1 MKLKRLF
8 SFLAAALVL
17 VMNSCVQPQP
27 EYTLPEISVT
37 NAEGAAVTAVNF
49 AAEGGEQSFT
59 ITATRSWNISSSA
72 DWFAITPMSDN
83 NLEMTSKVVV
93 VTLTAAPNEDGAR
106 NETIKISMDKT
117 TVSINVAQ
125 AGKGQVALGEVIYFD
140 NFDKKVAEKD
150 GNFWPY
156 MSEEYGNPT
165 PESQSAVAYASQ
177 NITVRSNSTSNSNYS
192 DYDGSGSN
200 NLFFGKTE
208 NYVTISGISLAELE
222 GNAMTITFG
231 TEKYTQDGDST
242 FKNDEFTLLIS
253 GDGAKWSA
261 VSYTFAEGAE
271 LAGRWNLATAQFNL
285 KEVPETLS
293 LRFSASVASVYRL
306 DDVKI
311 TSGGGGAEIDL
322 SAGGSVSGGTTGGGT
337 TEPDP
342 SAEAITVAEFI
353 EKADPATTYQLTGT
367 ISGSINTQYGNF
379 DLVDESGS
387 IYVYGLVDSTGA
399 TIDWAAKG
407 LNAGDVITVQG
418 KYFYY
423 EQGSKHEIK
432 NALYISHTDGEGG
445 STEPEP
451 PVAGEG
457 EYASDSPFIQAT
469 DDSANAAYGLGETTI
484 GGQAA
489 TGFKLG
495 KSKQEGKFTS
505 KAVGVSGD
513 KYLNFYAVAWGA
525 GGDKTIYFR
534 VNGGEAIA
542 QPIKANSGAT
552 GNPPYNNLTP
562 TADDHYSVKLT
573 GLTESTVIEFSTN
586 AAFDCAATSDYATR
600 AIFFGVKLTDEAL
613 GEGGNGG
620 GTEPEP
626 SGITPIADILAL
638 GEGATIS
645 NATIEGVVISNM
657 GLNNLTSKKGLYV
670 QDATAGLQFYLA
682 ANHEFAFGD
691 KVQIDLSGA
700 TVGVYNEAI
709 QISGLALEKI
719 TKISSDN
726 AVEAK
731 TVSMADFLANKY
743 EGQYVALEGVQ
754 VVAADLTKT
763 WVMDGMHTSINMEDA
778 NGNNFV
784 VFSSKYA
791 TYGAET
797 VAQGSGTIKGIAGY
811 SKGAV
816 QIIFAQATDY
826 AGLAGA
832 RLGERGEGGG
842 TTEPEP
848 PVAGEGDYAS
858 DSPFVQ
864 AADDSAH
871 SVYGL
876 GETTINGTPVTG
888 FKLGTG
894 SKSGVFTSSAI
905 GVSGSKYLNFYAVAW
920 KGKSATLYYRVDGG
934 AAQSMALT
942 ANAGATGNPP
952 YVALTANESDHYSV
966 LLEGLSA
973 TSVIE
978 FSTDSSF
985 SAVENTSGRAI
996 VFGVKLT
1003 DEALG
1008 GNGSTGGDTPTP
1020 EPEPGVVKATVAEFL
1035 NAAENATVYEL
1046 TGTITGTYNTDY
1058 GNFYLKD
1065 NTGEVLIYGIYQ
1077 NGSKC
1082 YTSLGLKDGDTITIQ
1097 GTRGSY
1103 NGNAQMKSAEYIS
1116 HIAAGEGGGTTEPE
1130 PEPEPEPDLGEWAGR
1145 DDFATV
1151 AHNGS
1156 YIDRQT
1162 TAGWTATFTAVQ
1174 SGGPTSANP
1183 VLPDLLG
1190 TDPNTRAFCFAGG
1203 TDKKG
1208 SITSPVLTTGCG
1220 KLKFTYALA
1229 FTDKNGVD
1237 IDVTIMQNGEA
1248 VKTFNV
1254 KTACSKYEI
1263 QTFEEEVNVAG
1274 EFQILFTNNCP
1285 SNLTGNKDR
1294 VSVWDVMWT
1303 GYTE

>member
-27 EYTLPEISVT
+27 EYTLPEIAVT

-59 ITATRSWNISSSA
+59 ITATRSWNITSSA

-83 NLEMTSKVVV
+83 NLEMTSKAVV
-93 VTLTAAPNEDGAR
+93 VTLTAAPNEGDAR
-106 NETIKISMDKT
+106 NETIKIAMDKT
-117 TVSINVAQ
+117 EVSINVAQ

-150 GNFWPY
+150 GSYWPY
-156 MSEEYGNPT
+156 MSAEYGNPT

-222 GNAMTITFG
+222 GNAVTITFG

-311 TSGGGGAEIDL
+311 TAGGGGAEIDL
-322 SAGGSVSGGTTGGGT
+322 SAGGAIEGGNTGGGNTGGGT
-337 TEPDP
+337 GDSNAVKATVQEFLDA
-342 SAEAITVAEFI
+342 AEDATVYE
-353 EKADPATTYQLTGT
+353 LTGEIT
-367 ISGSINTQYGNF
+367 RVVNTNYGNF
-379 DLVDESGS
+379 DITDATGTV
-387 IYVYGLVDSTGA
+387 YVYGLLTPNGEA
-399 TIDWAAKG
+399 QKQWAAAG
-407 LNAGDVITVQG
+407 LKEGDTITVQG
-418 KYFYY
+418 TRTSYNDTP
-423 EQGSKHEIK
+423 QMK
-432 NALYISHTDGEGG
+432 NATYISHTAGEGG
-445 STEPEP
+445 GTTEPEP
-451 PVAGEG
+451 PVAGDG
-457 EYASDSPFIQAT
+457 EYASDSPFVQAT
-469 DDSANAAYGLGETTI
+469 DDSTNAAYGLGDSKVN
-484 GGQAA
+484 GQAA

-505 KAVGVSGD
+505 KAIGVSGD
-513 KYLNFYAVAWGA
+513 KYLNFYAVSWGA

-542 QPIKANSGAT
+542 QPIKANDGAAS
-552 GNPPYNNLTP
+552 NPPYTI
-562 TADDHYSVKLT
+562 TVSDSDHYSVLLS
-573 GLTESTVIEFSTN
+573 GLKESDVIEFSTN
-586 AAFDCAATSDYATR
+586 AAFDCAATTDYATR

-620 GTEPEP
+620 GTTEPEPEPEP
-626 SGITPIADILAL
+626 SGITNIADILAL

-657 GLNNLTSKKGLYV
+657 ELNNLTSKKGMYV

-700 TVGVYNEAI
+700 TVAAYNEAI

-719 TKISSDN
+719 TKISSGN
-726 AVEAK
+726 TVEAK

-743 EGQYVALEGVQ
+743 ESQYVALEGVQ
-754 VVAADLTKT
+754 VVDADLANT
-763 WVMDGMHTSINMEDA
+763 WVMGGAHTSINMEDA
-778 NGNNFV
+778 NGNKFV

-811 SKGAV
+811 NKGTV
-816 QIIFAQATDY
+816 QIIFGQSSDY
-826 AGLAGA
+826 AGLTGA
-832 RLGERGEGGG
+832 RFGEGGG
-842 TTEPEP
+842 TTE
-848 PVAGEGDYAS
+848 
-858 DSPFVQ
+858 
-864 AADDSAH
+864 
-871 SVYGL
+871 
-876 GETTINGTPVTG
+876 
-888 FKLGTG
+888 
-894 SKSGVFTSSAI
+894 
-905 GVSGSKYLNFYAVAW
+905 
-920 KGKSATLYYRVDGG
+920 
-934 AAQSMALT
+934 
-942 ANAGATGNPP
+942 
-952 YVALTANESDHYSV
+952 
-966 LLEGLSA
+966 
-973 TSVIE
+973 
-978 FSTDSSF
+978 
-985 SAVENTSGRAI
+985 
-996 VFGVKLT
+996 
-1003 DEALG
+1003 
-1008 GNGSTGGDTPTP
+1008 P
-1020 EPEPGVVKATVAEFL
+1020 EPEPGVVKATVQEFL
-1035 NAAENATVYEL
+1035 NAAEDATVYEL

-1065 NTGEVLIYGIYQ
+1065 TTGEVLIYGIYQ

-1082 YTSLGLKDGDTITIQ
+1082 YTSLGLKDGDTVTIQ

-1103 NGNAQMKSAEYIS
+1103 NGSAQMKNAEYIS
-1116 HIAAGEGGGTTEPE
+1116 HTAGDNGEGGGTT
-1130 PEPEPEPDLGEWAGR
+1130 EPEPDLGEWAGR

-1151 AHNGS
+1151 AHNSS
-1156 YIDRQT
+1156 YIDRAT
-1162 TAGWTATFTAVQ
+1162 TAGWTATFCAVQ
-1174 SGGPTSANP
+1174 SGGATDANP
-1183 VLPDLLG
+1183 VLPSLLG
-1190 TDPNTRAFCFAGG
+1190 SDSNTRAFCIAGG

-1208 SITSPVLTTGCG
+1208 TITSPALTTGCG
-1220 KLKFTYALA
+1220 KLKFTYGLA

-1237 IDVTIMQNGEA
+1237 MDVTIMQNGEA
-1248 VKTFNV
+1248 VKTINV
-1254 KTACSKYEI
+1254 KTACSKYEVK
-1263 QTFEEEVNVAG
+1263 TFEEEINVA
-1274 EFQILFTNNCP
+1274 ECQNKFK
-1285 SNLTGNKDR
+1285 SNRNRIFRQRKLI
-1294 VSVWDVMWT
+1294 
-1303 GYTE
+1303 Y

>member
-27 EYTLPEISVT
+27 EYTLPEIAVT

-59 ITATRSWNISSSA
+59 ITATRSWNITSSA

-83 NLEMTSKVVV
+83 NLEMTSKAVV
-93 VTLTAAPNEDGAR
+93 VTLTAAPNEGDAR
-106 NETIKISMDKT
+106 NETIKIAMDKT
-117 TVSINVAQ
+117 EVSINVAQ

-150 GNFWPY
+150 GNYWPY
-156 MSEEYGNPT
+156 MSAEYGNPT

-177 NITVRSNSTSNSNYS
+177 NITVRANSSSNSNYS

-222 GNAMTITFG
+222 GNAVTITFG

-311 TSGGGGAEIDL
+311 TAGGGGAEIDL
-322 SAGGSVSGGTTGGGT
+322 SAGGAIEGGNTGGGT

-353 EKADPATTYQLTGT
+353 EKADTETTYQLTGT
-367 ISGSINTQYGNF
+367 ISGSVNTQYGNF

-387 IYVYGLVDSTGA
+387 IYVYGLVDNAGA
-399 TIDWAAKG
+399 NIDWAAKG

-445 STEPEP
+445 GTTEPEP
-451 PVAGEG
+451 PVAGDG
-457 EYASDSPFIQAT
+457 EYASDSTFVQAT
-469 DDSANAAYGLGETTI
+469 DDSTNAAYGLGDSKVN
-484 GGQAA
+484 GQAA

-505 KAVGVSGD
+505 KAIGVSGD
-513 KYLNFYAVAWGA
+513 KYLNFYAVSWGA

-542 QPIKANSGAT
+542 QPIKANDGAAS
-552 GNPPYNNLTP
+552 NPPYTI
-562 TADDHYSVKLT
+562 TVSDSDHYSVLLS
-573 GLTESTVIEFSTN
+573 GLKESDVIEFSSN
-586 AAFDCAATSDYATR
+586 AAFDCATTTDYATR

-613 GEGGNGG
+613 GSEGG
-620 GTEPEP
+620 GTTEPEPEPEP
-626 SGITPIADILAL
+626 SGITSIADILAL

-645 NATIEGVVISNM
+645 SAIIEGVVISNM
-657 GLNNLTSKKGLYV
+657 ELNNLTSKKGMYV

-700 TVGVYNEAI
+700 TVAAYNEAI

-719 TKISSDN
+719 TKISSGN
-726 AVEAK
+726 SVEAK

-743 EGQYVALEGVQ
+743 ESQYVALEGVQ
-754 VVAADLTKT
+754 VVDADLANT
-763 WVMDGMHTSINMEDA
+763 WVMGGAHTSINMEDA
-778 NGNNFV
+778 NGNKFV

-811 SKGAV
+811 NKGTV
-816 QIIFAQATDY
+816 QIIFGQSSDY
-826 AGLAGA
+826 AGLTGA
-832 RLGERGEGGG
+832 RFGEGGG
-842 TTEPEP
+842 TTEPE
-848 PVAGEGDYAS
+848 
-858 DSPFVQ
+858 
-864 AADDSAH
+864 
-871 SVYGL
+871 
-876 GETTINGTPVTG
+876 
-888 FKLGTG
+888 
-894 SKSGVFTSSAI
+894 
-905 GVSGSKYLNFYAVAW
+905 
-920 KGKSATLYYRVDGG
+920 
-934 AAQSMALT
+934 
-942 ANAGATGNPP
+942 
-952 YVALTANESDHYSV
+952 
-966 LLEGLSA
+966 
-973 TSVIE
+973 
-978 FSTDSSF
+978 
-985 SAVENTSGRAI
+985 
-996 VFGVKLT
+996 
-1003 DEALG
+1003 
-1008 GNGSTGGDTPTP
+1008 P

-1035 NAAENATVYEL
+1035 NAAEDATVYEL

-1065 NTGEVLIYGIYQ
+1065 TTGEVLIYGIYQ

-1082 YTSLGLKDGDTITIQ
+1082 YTSLGLKDGDTVTVQ

-1103 NGNAQMKSAEYIS
+1103 NGNAQMKNAEYIS
-1116 HIAAGEGGGTTEPE
+1116 HTAGDNGEGGGTT
-1130 PEPEPEPDLGEWAGR
+1130 EPEPDLGEWAGR

-1151 AHNGS
+1151 GHNSS
-1156 YIDRQT
+1156 YTDRVT
-1162 TAGWTATFTAVQ
+1162 TAGWTATFCAVQ
-1174 SGGPTSANP
+1174 SGGSKDANP
-1183 VLPDLLG
+1183 ILPSLLG
-1190 TDPNTRAFCFAGG
+1190 SDSNTRAFCFMANSSSTG
-1203 TDKKG
+1203 T
-1208 SITSPVLTTGCG
+1208 ITSPVLTTGCG
-1220 KLKFTYALA
+1220 KLKFTYGLA
-1229 FTDKNGVD
+1229 FSDNNGVD

-1248 VKTFNV
+1248 VKTINV
-1254 KTACSKYEI
+1254 KTACSKYEV
-1263 QTFEEEVNVAG
+1263 QTFEEEINIAG
-1274 EFQILFTNNCP
+1274 DFQILFTNNGP
-1285 SNLTGNKDR
+1285 SNAASGNKDR
-1294 VSVWDVMWT
+1294 VSIWNVMWT

>member
-37 NAEGAAVTAVNF
+37 SAEGGAVTAVNF

-83 NLEMTSKVVV
+83 NLEMTSKAVV

-177 NITVRSNSTSNSNYS
+177 NITVRANSTSNSNYS

-337 TEPDP
+337 TEP
-342 SAEAITVAEFI
+342 
-353 EKADPATTYQLTGT
+353 
-367 ISGSINTQYGNF
+367 
-379 DLVDESGS
+379 
-387 IYVYGLVDSTGA
+387 
-399 TIDWAAKG
+399 
-407 LNAGDVITVQG
+407 
-418 KYFYY
+418 
-423 EQGSKHEIK
+423 
-432 NALYISHTDGEGG
+432 
-445 STEPEP
+445 EP

-469 DDSANAAYGLGETTI
+469 DDSANAAYGLGETKI

-542 QPIKANSGAT
+542 QPIKANEGAAQ
-552 GNPPYNNLTP
+552 NPPYNNLTP

-700 TVGVYNEAI
+700 SVGVYNEAI

-791 TYGAET
+791 TYGTET

-826 AGLAGA
+826 AGLTGA
-832 RLGERGEGGG
+832 RFGEQGEGGG
-842 TTEPEP
+842 
-848 PVAGEGDYAS
+848 
-858 DSPFVQ
+858 
-864 AADDSAH
+864 
-871 SVYGL
+871 
-876 GETTINGTPVTG
+876 
-888 FKLGTG
+888 
-894 SKSGVFTSSAI
+894 
-905 GVSGSKYLNFYAVAW
+905 
-920 KGKSATLYYRVDGG
+920 
-934 AAQSMALT
+934 
-942 ANAGATGNPP
+942 
-952 YVALTANESDHYSV
+952 
-966 LLEGLSA
+966 
-973 TSVIE
+973 
-978 FSTDSSF
+978 
-985 SAVENTSGRAI
+985 
-996 VFGVKLT
+996 
-1003 DEALG
+1003 
-1008 GNGSTGGDTPTP
+1008 
-1020 EPEPGVVKATVAEFL
+1020 
-1035 NAAENATVYEL
+1035 
-1046 TGTITGTYNTDY
+1046 
-1058 GNFYLKD
+1058 
-1065 NTGEVLIYGIYQ
+1065 
-1077 NGSKC
+1077 
-1082 YTSLGLKDGDTITIQ
+1082 
-1097 GTRGSY
+1097 
-1103 NGNAQMKSAEYIS
+1103 
-1116 HIAAGEGGGTTEPE
+1116 TEPE
-1130 PEPEPEPDLGEWAGR
+1130 PEPEPSGVIKATIGEFLNAEESTTQWYELTGKITSIEKADYGNIYIQDDNDSVLIYGLCATKVEKNDKSFSSLGLKVGDTVTLHTLRTSYNGTPQGGGSTNPAYYISHESAPVVEPEIPEGSVVAEAV
-1145 DDFATV
+1145 FANMGYTNSESV
-1151 AHNGS
+1151 EGKTISLDENVSLVFLKANASNEPAYYDSGSAIRMYQNGS
-1156 YIDRQT
+1156 TLDVTANGKTITSIELTFASNHYYIGADCGELSDEGPVRTWTGSATDVKFT
-1162 TAGWTATFTAVQ
+1162 TT
-1174 SGGPTSANP
+1174 
-1183 VLPDLLG
+1183 
-1190 TDPNTRAFCFAGG
+1190 G
-1203 TDKKG
+1203 TDKSHRAYVSAIK
-1208 SITSPVLTTGCG
+1208 V
-1220 KLKFTYALA
+1220 TY
-1229 FTDKNGVD
+1229 
-1237 IDVTIMQNGEA
+1237 
-1248 VKTFNV
+1248 
-1254 KTACSKYEI
+1254 SK
-1263 QTFEEEVNVAG
+1263 
-1274 EFQILFTNNCP
+1274 
-1285 SNLTGNKDR
+1285 
-1294 VSVWDVMWT
+1294 
-1303 GYTE
+1303 

>member
-27 EYTLPEISVT
+27 EYTLPEIAVT

-59 ITATRSWNISSSA
+59 ITATRSWNITSSA

-83 NLEMTSKVVV
+83 NLEMTSKAVV
-93 VTLTAAPNEDGAR
+93 VTLTAAPNEGDAR
-106 NETIKISMDKT
+106 NETIKIAMDKT
-117 TVSINVAQ
+117 EVSINVAQ

-150 GNFWPY
+150 GSYWPY
-156 MSEEYGNPT
+156 MSAEYGNPT

-222 GNAMTITFG
+222 GNAVTITFG

-311 TSGGGGAEIDL
+311 TAGGGGAEIDL
-322 SAGGSVSGGTTGGGT
+322 SAGGAIEGGNTGGGNTGGGT
-337 TEPDP
+337 GDSNAVKATVQEFLDA
-342 SAEAITVAEFI
+342 AEDATVYE
-353 EKADPATTYQLTGT
+353 LTGEIT
-367 ISGSINTQYGNF
+367 RVVNTNYGNF
-379 DLVDESGS
+379 DITDATGTV
-387 IYVYGLVDSTGA
+387 YVYGLLTPNGEA
-399 TIDWAAKG
+399 QKQWAAAG
-407 LNAGDVITVQG
+407 LKEGDTITVQG
-418 KYFYY
+418 TRTSYNDTP
-423 EQGSKHEIK
+423 QMK
-432 NALYISHTDGEGG
+432 NATYISHTAGEGG
-445 STEPEP
+445 GTTEPEP
-451 PVAGEG
+451 PVAGDG
-457 EYASDSPFIQAT
+457 EYASDSPFVQAT
-469 DDSANAAYGLGETTI
+469 DDSTNAAYGLGDSKVN
-484 GGQAA
+484 GQAA

-505 KAVGVSGD
+505 KAIGVSGD
-513 KYLNFYAVAWGA
+513 KYLNFYAVSWGA

-542 QPIKANSGAT
+542 QPIKANDGAAS
-552 GNPPYNNLTP
+552 NPPYTI
-562 TADDHYSVKLT
+562 TVSDSDHYSVLLS
-573 GLTESTVIEFSTN
+573 GLKESDVIEFSTN
-586 AAFDCAATSDYATR
+586 AAFDCAATTDYATR

-620 GTEPEP
+620 GTTEPEPEPEP
-626 SGITPIADILAL
+626 SGITNIADILAL

-657 GLNNLTSKKGLYV
+657 ELNNLTSKKGMYV

-700 TVGVYNEAI
+700 TVAAYNEAI

-719 TKISSDN
+719 TKISSGN
-726 AVEAK
+726 TVEAK

-743 EGQYVALEGVQ
+743 ESQYVALEGVQ
-754 VVAADLTKT
+754 VVDADLANT
-763 WVMDGMHTSINMEDA
+763 WVMGGAHTSINMEDA
-778 NGNNFV
+778 NGNKFV

-811 SKGAV
+811 NKGTV
-816 QIIFAQATDY
+816 QIIFGQSSDY
-826 AGLAGA
+826 AGLTGA
-832 RLGERGEGGG
+832 RFGEGGG
-842 TTEPEP
+842 TTE
-848 PVAGEGDYAS
+848 
-858 DSPFVQ
+858 
-864 AADDSAH
+864 
-871 SVYGL
+871 
-876 GETTINGTPVTG
+876 
-888 FKLGTG
+888 
-894 SKSGVFTSSAI
+894 
-905 GVSGSKYLNFYAVAW
+905 
-920 KGKSATLYYRVDGG
+920 
-934 AAQSMALT
+934 
-942 ANAGATGNPP
+942 
-952 YVALTANESDHYSV
+952 
-966 LLEGLSA
+966 
-973 TSVIE
+973 
-978 FSTDSSF
+978 
-985 SAVENTSGRAI
+985 
-996 VFGVKLT
+996 
-1003 DEALG
+1003 
-1008 GNGSTGGDTPTP
+1008 P
-1020 EPEPGVVKATVAEFL
+1020 EPEPGVVKATVQEFL
-1035 NAAENATVYEL
+1035 NAAEDATVYEL

-1065 NTGEVLIYGIYQ
+1065 TTGEVLIYGIYQ

-1082 YTSLGLKDGDTITIQ
+1082 YTSLGLKDGDTVTIQ

-1103 NGNAQMKSAEYIS
+1103 NGSAQMKNAEYIS
-1116 HIAAGEGGGTTEPE
+1116 HTAGDNGEGGGTT
-1130 PEPEPEPDLGEWAGR
+1130 EPEPDLGEWAGR

-1151 AHNGS
+1151 AHNSS
-1156 YIDRQT
+1156 YIDRAT
-1162 TAGWTATFTAVQ
+1162 TAGWTATFCAVQ
-1174 SGGPTSANP
+1174 SGGATDANP
-1183 VLPDLLG
+1183 VLPSLLG
-1190 TDPNTRAFCFAGG
+1190 SDSNTRAFCIAGG

-1208 SITSPVLTTGCG
+1208 TITSPALTTGCG
-1220 KLKFTYALA
+1220 KLKFTYGLA

-1237 IDVTIMQNGEA
+1237 MDVTIMQNGEA
-1248 VKTFNV
+1248 VKTINV
-1254 KTACSKYEI
+1254 KTACSKYEVK
-1263 QTFEEEVNVAG
+1263 TFEEEINVAG
-1274 EFQILFTNNCP
+1274 DFQIVFTNNCP
-1285 SNLTGNKDR
+1285 SNASGNKDR
-1294 VSVWDVMWT
+1294 VSIWDVMWT